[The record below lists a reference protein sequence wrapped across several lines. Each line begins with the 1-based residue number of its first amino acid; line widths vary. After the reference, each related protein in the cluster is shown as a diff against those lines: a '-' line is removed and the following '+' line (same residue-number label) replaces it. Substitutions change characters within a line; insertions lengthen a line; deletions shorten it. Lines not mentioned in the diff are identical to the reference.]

1 MKTFFD
7 PRGIAVFGVSPSPS
21 NLAQR
26 VVHNLVA
33 WKFAGKIVAVGRAA
47 GEVYGVPILA
57 GAGDAKAFEGCD
69 LAVILTPAA
78 MIPGIVRR
86 CGEVGIARAV
96 IESSGF
102 TELRD
107 ERAGLEHELITAARE
122 AGVRFI
128 GPNCVGLIRFDR
140 GVVCDFAQIDPREA
154 VGDAA
159 VISQSGGVGLCQLRA
174 LDTQGAPANW
184 MISIGNKLDIDEV
197 ALLDHL
203 LCGEPVGRVLCYLE
217 SMPRGRAFCDV
228 VRAHDVPVVVH
239 KVNRTAAAVQVA
251 RSHTAALANDDA
263 VVDAALEQ
271 AGAIRAADTRESAL
285 AVAAT
290 LLPPVLGNRVV
301 LLSRS
306 GGHAVIATDACV
318 DEGLELPPFA
328 PGLCAELDRLQPESV
343 IQRANPLDLGDVFD
357 FGLQARIAERICRE
371 DAFDVLVFVNVNN
384 PTAERDAARRL
395 VTELADISR
404 LTGKPVAIAAVTTDD
419 ELRELRQL
427 ARWPVFGTPEEA
439 VRAVGLLWR
448 RTAAIKRARGEVAS
462 GGGAAAPGL
471 GPALAAAAAGG
482 PRVLSLAES
491 MELLRAAG
499 LPAAPLLRAGD
510 PGVEALGSPLVAKH
524 TAPAREVV
532 HKAAAGL
539 VRAGLRDRAEV
550 DRAVA
555 ELERRA
561 AELGLAGGEVV
572 IQPQL
577 VGPELFLGARRDPAF
592 GPVVLFGAG
601 GGQVEALG
609 DVQVW
614 PAPFTAEEIEHRWRL
629 TRIGRVVEG
638 RLGAAEIARWAAGL
652 AHLLELEPRI
662 LEIDVNPI
670 ILAPSG
676 HAAVDARLVVR

>member
-7 PRGIAVFGVSPSPS
+7 PKGIAVFGVSRSPS

-33 WKFAGKIVAVGRAA
+33 WKFPGKIVAVGRAA

-57 GAGDAKAFEGCD
+57 GADDAAAFEGCD
-69 LAVILTPAA
+69 LAVILTPAPL
-78 MIPGIVRR
+78 IPGIIRR
-86 CGEVGIARAV
+86 CGEVGIRRVV

-107 ERAGLEHELITAARE
+107 ERAGLEQELVAAARE

-140 GVVCDFAQIDPREA
+140 SVVCDFAQIDPSE
-154 VGDAA
+154 VSGDAA

-174 LDTQGAPANW
+174 LDAQGAPANW

-197 ALLDHL
+197 ALLEHL
-203 LCGEPVGRVLCYLE
+203 LCCEPVGRVLCYLE

-228 VRAHDVPVVVH
+228 VRASDVPVVVH

-290 LLPPVLGNRVV
+290 RLPPVLGNRVA

-306 GGHAVIATDACV
+306 GGHAVVATDACV

-328 PGLCAELDRLQPESV
+328 PSLCAELDRLQPESV
-343 IQRANPLDLGDVFD
+343 IQRANPLDMGDVFD
-357 FGLQARIAERICRE
+357 FGLMARIAERICRE
-371 DAFDVLVFVNVNN
+371 DAFDALVFVNVNN
-384 PTAERDAARRL
+384 PGAERDAARRL
-395 VTELADISR
+395 VSELADISR
-404 LTGKPVAIAAVTTDD
+404 RTGKPVAIASVNTEE

-448 RTAAIKRARGEVAS
+448 RTAARRRARGEAAS
-462 GGGAAAPGL
+462 ASLAAAGL
-471 GPALAAAAAGG
+471 GPALAASTAGG
-482 PRVLSLAES
+482 PRVLSMAES
-491 MELLRAAG
+491 LALLRAAG
-499 LPAAPLLRAGD
+499 LPVAPLLCAGD
-510 PGVEALGSPLVAKH
+510 FEAGAPGERFVAKH

-532 HKAAAGL
+532 HKVAAGL
-539 VRAGLRDRAEV
+539 VRTGLRDHAEV
-550 DRAVA
+550 ARAVE

-577 VGPELFLGARRDPAF
+577 SGPELFLGARRDPSF

-601 GGQVEALG
+601 GGLVELLG

-614 PAPFTAEEIEHRWRL
+614 PAPFTTEEIEHRWRL
-629 TRIGRVVEG
+629 TRIARVVEG
-638 RLGAAEIARWAAGL
+638 RVGAADVARWAAGL
-652 AHLLELEPRI
+652 ARILELAPRI
-662 LEIDVNPI
+662 SEIDVNPI
-670 ILAPSG
+670 IIAASG
-676 HAAVDARLVVR
+676 PAAVDARLVVR